1 MKGEN
6 KVERGLR
13 GYDYIFENDQ
23 LVHIKNGQ
31 VWALACCDCRLVHDI
46 HIHRRKHGRGFKIL
60 IQVRRNDKETKALR
74 QAKKARK

>member
-1 MKGEN
+1 MKSIG
-6 KVERGLR
+6 KIERGPR

-23 LVHIKNGQ
+23 LVHIKSGQ
-31 VWALACCDCRLVHDI
+31 VWALACCHCCLVHDI

-60 IQVRRNDKETKALR
+60 VQVDRNDKETKALR